1 MLQNTIEAYLPA
13 DDLILGSGCFSVKV
27 KIPQSGISGWI
38 RNYLPQV
45 YNHAREAL
53 SIKREDEGV
62 CPDLNPYST
71 FS

>member
-1 MLQNTIEAYLPA
+1 MLQVIIETYLLA
-13 DDLILGSGCFSVKV
+13 DDLILESECFSVKV
-27 KIPQSGISGWI
+27 KIPQSVMLGWI
-38 RNYLPQV
+38 RNYLQQV

-62 CPDLNPYST
+62 CQDLNPYST